1 MSWAL
6 FKANIRDNRTLWIIM
21 TAVFS
26 MYMVMIMAMFDPNA
40 ASQFAGMLDTLP
52 EAMRNAFGFDRI
64 GQSLI
69 SFVAASLYGFL
80 VFLFPMVISVV
91 VNHKLIA
98 APVDKGS
105 MAYLLATPN
114 TRKKIALTQVAFS
127 LVHITL
133 LFVTVTAVGILF
145 SQAMFPGHLNIG
157 QFIMVNVYA
166 LILYYAL
173 GGIGFLASCMATES
187 KHSLSF
193 GLGLPVTF
201 LILQLLGNAGDKFSW
216 VGKLS
221 LYYLFDPI
229 RLLNGDSFA
238 YLGMA
243 VFAVLALALYTAG
256 VTHFDRR
263 DLHV

>member
-6 FKANIRDNRTLWIIM
+6 FKVNVRDNRTLWIIM
-21 TAVFS
+21 TAVFCL
-26 MYMVMIMAMFDPNA
+26 YMVMIVAMFDPNA
-40 ASQFAGMLDTLP
+40 SEQFAGMLDAIP

-69 SFVAASLYGFL
+69 SFVTASLYGFL

-98 APVDKGS
+98 AHVDRGS

-114 TRKKIALTQVAFS
+114 TRRKIALTQVLFS

-133 LFVTVTAVGILF
+133 LFSIVTAVGILI

-173 GGIGFLASCMATES
+173 GGLGFLASCAASES
-187 KHSLSF
+187 KHSLSV
-193 GLGLPVTF
+193 GLGLPVAF

-229 RLLNGDSFA
+229 RLTNGESFA

-243 VFAVLALALYTAG
+243 IFAVLAVVLYTAG
-256 VTHFDRR
+256 VLLFDKR